1 MAEARVMRAKV
12 SAKGWVVIP
21 APLRRKYGIEPG
33 MMVEIED
40 ADGKI
45 VIFPGSRDPIKEARG
60 MLAGGPSLTEELLA
74 ERAKDLAREEAKI
87 RAR

>member
-1 MAEARVMRAKV
+1 MTGARAMRAKV

-40 ADGKI
+40 ADGRI
-45 VIFPGSRDPIKEARG
+45 VIFPGGSDPVEETYGKFG
-60 MLAGGPSLTEELLA
+60 NTPSLLQDLLA
-74 ERAKDLAREEAKI
+74 ERAKERKREQAKI
-87 RAR
+87 RAG